1 MKLLELIKRI
11 DTLGA
16 CIILVLAALA
26 TGGLYAALHL
36 GWFRSSW
43 EMAAWLVVGLA
54 FLAVGFGVQTTL
66 PPRNTNVYGAAKP
79 ASESEAQAA
88 ARGSKKAAPLHD
100 QTFPD

>member
-1 MKLLELIKRI
+1 MKLLEAIKRI

-26 TGGLYAALHL
+26 IGSVYAALHL

-43 EMAAWLVVGLA
+43 EMAAWLVVGFA
-54 FLAVGFGVQTTL
+54 FLAAGIGVQTTS

-88 ARGSKKAAPLHD
+88 ARGGKTSTPLHD